1 VAVRVQKES
10 DLRRAIEREEFQ
22 VYYQPIVSLDSGK
35 LAGFEALVRW
45 AHRDGLRL
53 PGDFIPLAEDTG
65 LIIPIER
72 FVLSNAIKQ
81 MREWSSR
88 LKLGSGITM
97 SVNLSPQHY
106 SEPGLVEEIKRL
118 LKTTGFDPGLLKL
131 EITESALM
139 RDTEVVSAT
148 LAQLDELNIKLAMDD
163 FGTGY
168 SSLSALHQFPIKTL
182 KIDRCFVS
190 NLGRR
195 SESRKIVQ
203 AIVALGKNLGMD
215 VTAEGVEN
223 QRQIVELQAFDCSH
237 AQGFLFSKPMS
248 REEAGH
254 LLMQRERWF
263 TENGEIVEDGLLVR

>member
-1 VAVRVQKES
+1 
-10 DLRRAIEREEFQ
+10 
-22 VYYQPIVSLDSGK
+22 
-35 LAGFEALVRW
+35 
-45 AHRDGLRL
+45 
-53 PGDFIPLAEDTG
+53 
-65 LIIPIER
+65 
-72 FVLSNAIKQ
+72 

-106 SEPGLVEEIKRL
+106 SEPDLVEELNRIL
-118 LKTTGFDPGLLKL
+118 SSTGFDPRNLKL

-139 RDTEVVSAT
+139 RDSEAVSRT
-148 LAQLDELNIKLAMDD
+148 LSQLNELNIKLAMDD

-168 SSLSALHQFPIKTL
+168 SSLSALHQFPIQTL

-248 REEAGH
+248 REEVV
-254 LLMQRERWF
+254 LLLTKRQQWL
-263 TENGEIVEDGLLVR
+263 TEGGIIVEDPQLVGKR